1 MSLSR
6 VANPIFGGR
15 PVKGQLENS
24 VRAKGQAE
32 DVHRREGCH
41 WVDVLDGSLILGL
54 DNNKGRSLSSACTM
68 LFVTRLDLYN
78 ID

>member
-24 VRAKGQAE
+24 VRAKAQAE
-32 DVHRREGCH
+32 DVHRREGGR
-41 WVDVLDGSLILGL
+41 WIDVLDGSLALGL
-54 DNNKGRSLSSACTM
+54 DNNKGCSLSFAFTM
-68 LFVTRLDLYN
+68 LFVTRLDLYS